1 MLDVEGKLMLFYSD
15 ACWYSYNKTGGE
27 MAYSLLQL
35 DTLQK
40 IVLAV
45 ECLERLCDD
54 AKQLL
59 MQANPVQC
67 RIYQIPRTVR
77 ENESQPVTDIHPTDL
92 SGTEAFHAALHAMT
106 DWYGHPQYSTKVV
119 NRVPGALVLTNV
131 DESQVLDRMA
141 EINRSKTTIESLI
154 PSLGSRDDRFELL
167 HRHFP
172 WLILAQLTRR
182 LQVLPCSPPLQ
193 SCTFTWGIKTEIKK
207 MTADQVCERLESFR
221 QRPRSTI
228 DDVPWDI
235 KIDREIMAIR
245 SLPASA
251 QLRSRRVLRVRPLAN
266 LRYRAIDGEPAKT
279 YMREAHTPI
288 LMLNPSRPIK
298 LGVLKN
304 YDVQTRSGRQRLKDR
319 GHYEKVSDLLPI
331 YLQC

>member
-1 MLDVEGKLMLFYSD
+1 
-15 ACWYSYNKTGGE
+15 
-27 MAYSLLQL
+27 MAYSPLQL
-35 DTLQK
+35 ETIQK
-40 IVLAV
+40 IVQTVESLEHFCADTKLLLAH
-45 ECLERLCDD
+45 
-54 AKQLL
+54 AT
-59 MQANPVQC
+59 PIQC
-67 RIYQIPRTVR
+67 RVYQIPRTVR
-77 ENESQPVTDIHPTDL
+77 ENESQPVTDIKPTAL
-92 SGTEAFHAALHAMT
+92 LGTEAFNAALHALT
-106 DWYGHPQYSTKVV
+106 DWYGDPQYSTKVV
-119 NRVPGALVLTNV
+119 NRVPGALVLANV
-131 DESQVLDRMA
+131 DESQVLDRIA
-141 EINRSKTTIESLI
+141 EINRSKAAIESLI
-154 PSLGSRDDRFELL
+154 PGLGNRDDRFELL
-167 HRHFP
+167 HRHYP

-235 KIDREIMAIR
+235 KIDREIMSIR

-266 LRYRAIDGEPAKT
+266 LRYHAIDGEPAET

-288 LMLNPSRPIK
+288 LILNPSRPIK
-298 LGVLKN
+298 LGALKN

-319 GHYEKVSDLLPI
+319 GHYERVSDLLPI
-331 YLQC
+331 YLQS

>member
-1 MLDVEGKLMLFYSD
+1 
-15 ACWYSYNKTGGE
+15 
-27 MAYSLLQL
+27 MAYSPLQL
-35 DTLQK
+35 ETIQK
-40 IVLAV
+40 IVQTV
-45 ECLERLCDD
+45 ESLEHFCADT
-54 AKQLL
+54 KLL
-59 MQANPVQC
+59 LTQATPIQC
-67 RIYQIPRTVR
+67 RVYQIPRTVR
-77 ENESQPVTDIHPTDL
+77 ENESQPVTDIKPTAL
-92 SGTEAFHAALHAMT
+92 LGTEAFNAALHALT
-106 DWYGHPQYSTKVV
+106 DWYGDPQYSTKVV
-119 NRVPGALVLTNV
+119 NRVPGALVLANV
-131 DESQVLDRMA
+131 DESQVLDRIA
-141 EINRSKTTIESLI
+141 EINRSKAAIESLI
-154 PSLGSRDDRFELL
+154 PGLGNRDDRFELL
-167 HRHFP
+167 HRHYP

-235 KIDREIMAIR
+235 KIDREIMSIR

-266 LRYRAIDGEPAKT
+266 LRYHAIDGEPAET

-288 LMLNPSRPIK
+288 LILNPSRPIK

-319 GHYEKVSDLLPI
+319 GHYERVSDLLPI
-331 YLQC
+331 YLQS

>member
-1 MLDVEGKLMLFYSD
+1 
-15 ACWYSYNKTGGE
+15 
-27 MAYSLLQL
+27 MAYSPLQL
-35 DTLQK
+35 ETIQK
-40 IVLAV
+40 IVQTVESLEHFCADTKLLLAH
-45 ECLERLCDD
+45 
-54 AKQLL
+54 AT
-59 MQANPVQC
+59 PIQC
-67 RIYQIPRTVR
+67 RVYQIPRTVR
-77 ENESQPVTDIHPTDL
+77 ENESQPVTDIKPTAL
-92 SGTEAFHAALHAMT
+92 LGTEAFNAALHALT
-106 DWYGHPQYSTKVV
+106 DWYGDPQYSTKVV
-119 NRVPGALVLTNV
+119 NRVPGALVLANV
-131 DESQVLDRMA
+131 DESQILDRIA
-141 EINRSKTTIESLI
+141 EINRSKAAIESLI
-154 PSLGSRDDRFELL
+154 PGLGNRDDRFELL
-167 HRHFP
+167 HRHYP

-235 KIDREIMAIR
+235 KIDREIMSIR

-266 LRYRAIDGEPAKT
+266 LRYHAIDGEPAET

-288 LMLNPSRPIK
+288 LILNPSRPIK
-298 LGVLKN
+298 LGALKN

-319 GHYEKVSDLLPI
+319 GHYERVSDLLPI
-331 YLQC
+331 YLQS

>member
-1 MLDVEGKLMLFYSD
+1 
-15 ACWYSYNKTGGE
+15 
-27 MAYSLLQL
+27 MAYSPLQL
-35 DTLQK
+35 DTIKK

-45 ECLERLCDD
+45 ESLEQQCAD
-54 AKQLL
+54 AKRLL
-59 MQANPVQC
+59 AQAALVRC
-67 RIYQIPRTVR
+67 CTYQIPRTVR
-77 ENESQPVTDIHPTDL
+77 ENENQPVTDIKPTAL
-92 SGTEAFHAALHAMT
+92 FGTEAFDAALHAIT
-106 DWYGHPQYSTKVV
+106 DWYGDPQYSTKVV
-119 NRVPGALVLTNV
+119 NRIPGAVVVANV
-131 DESQVLDRMA
+131 DERQVLDRISD
-141 EINRSKTTIESLI
+141 INRSKATIESLI
-154 PSLGSRDDRFELL
+154 PSLGNRDDRFELL
-167 HRHFP
+167 HRHYP

-235 KIDREIMAIR
+235 KIDQEIMSIR

-251 QLRSRRVLRVRPLAN
+251 QLRSRRILRVRPLAN
-266 LRYRAIDGEPAKT
+266 LRYYALDDEPAET

-288 LMLNPSRPIK
+288 LILNPSQPVK
-298 LGVLKN
+298 LGTLKN

-331 YLQC
+331 YLQS

>member
-1 MLDVEGKLMLFYSD
+1 
-15 ACWYSYNKTGGE
+15 
-27 MAYSLLQL
+27 MAYSPLQL
-35 DTLQK
+35 DTIQK
-40 IVLAV
+40 IVQTV
-45 ECLERLCDD
+45 ESIEHLCADT
-54 AKQLL
+54 KLL
-59 MQANPVQC
+59 LTQATPIQC
-67 RIYQIPRTVR
+67 RVYQIPRTVR
-77 ENESQPVTDIHPTDL
+77 ENESQPVTDIKPTQL
-92 SGTEAFHAALHAMT
+92 SGADAFNSALHALT
-106 DWYGHPQYSTKVV
+106 DWYGDPQYSTKVV
-119 NRVPGALVLTNV
+119 NRVPGALVLANV
-131 DESQVLDRMA
+131 NESQVLDQIA
-141 EINRSKTTIESLI
+141 GINRSKAAIESLI
-154 PSLGSRDDRFELL
+154 PSLGNRDDRFELL

-228 DDVPWDI
+228 DDIPWDI
-235 KIDREIMAIR
+235 KIDREIMSIR
-245 SLPASA
+245 SLPGSA

-266 LRYRAIDGEPAKT
+266 LRYHAIDGEPAET

-288 LMLNPSRPIK
+288 LILNPSRPVK
-298 LGVLKN
+298 LGVLKS

-331 YLQC
+331 YLQS

>member
-1 MLDVEGKLMLFYSD
+1 
-15 ACWYSYNKTGGE
+15 
-27 MAYSLLQL
+27 MAYSPLQL
-35 DTLQK
+35 ETIQK
-40 IVLAV
+40 IVQTV
-45 ECLERLCDD
+45 ESLEHLCADT
-54 AKQLL
+54 KLL
-59 MQANPVQC
+59 LTQATPIQC
-67 RIYQIPRTVR
+67 RVYQISRTVR
-77 ENESQPVTDIHPTDL
+77 ENESQPVTDIKPTAL
-92 SGTEAFHAALHAMT
+92 LGTEAFNAALHALT
-106 DWYGHPQYSTKVV
+106 DWYGDPQYSTKVV
-119 NRVPGALVLTNV
+119 NRVPGALVLANV
-131 DESQVLDRMA
+131 DESQILDRIA
-141 EINRSKTTIESLI
+141 EINRSKTAIESLI
-154 PSLGSRDDRFELL
+154 PSLGNRDDRFELL

-235 KIDREIMAIR
+235 KIDREIMSIR

-266 LRYRAIDGEPAKT
+266 LRYHAIDGEPAET

-288 LMLNPSRPIK
+288 LILNPSRPIK

-319 GHYEKVSDLLPI
+319 GHYERVSDLLPI
-331 YLQC
+331 YLQS

>member
-1 MLDVEGKLMLFYSD
+1 
-15 ACWYSYNKTGGE
+15 
-27 MAYSLLQL
+27 MAYSPLQL
-35 DTLQK
+35 ETIQK
-40 IVLAV
+40 IVQTVESLEHFCADTKLLLAH
-45 ECLERLCDD
+45 
-54 AKQLL
+54 AT
-59 MQANPVQC
+59 PIQC
-67 RIYQIPRTVR
+67 RVYQIPRTVR
-77 ENESQPVTDIHPTDL
+77 ENESQPVTDIKPTAL
-92 SGTEAFHAALHAMT
+92 LGTEAFNAALHALT
-106 DWYGHPQYSTKVV
+106 DWYGDPQYSTKVV
-119 NRVPGALVLTNV
+119 NRVPGALVLANV
-131 DESQVLDRMA
+131 DESQVLDRIA
-141 EINRSKTTIESLI
+141 EINRSKAAIESLI
-154 PSLGSRDDRFELL
+154 PGLGNRDDRFELL
-167 HRHFP
+167 HRHYP

-235 KIDREIMAIR
+235 KIDREIMSIR

-266 LRYRAIDGEPAKT
+266 LRYHAIDGEPAET

-288 LMLNPSRPIK
+288 LILNPSRPIK

-319 GHYEKVSDLLPI
+319 GHYERVSDLLPI
-331 YLQC
+331 YLQS

>member
-1 MLDVEGKLMLFYSD
+1 
-15 ACWYSYNKTGGE
+15 
-27 MAYSLLQL
+27 MAYSPLQL
-35 DTLQK
+35 ETIQK
-40 IVLAV
+40 IVQTV
-45 ECLERLCDD
+45 ESLEHLCADT
-54 AKQLL
+54 KLL
-59 MQANPVQC
+59 LTQATPIQC

-77 ENESQPVTDIHPTDL
+77 ENESQPVTDIKPTAL
-92 SGTEAFHAALHAMT
+92 LGTEAFNAALHALT
-106 DWYGHPQYSTKVV
+106 DWYGDPQYSTKVV
-119 NRVPGALVLTNV
+119 NRVPGALVLANV
-131 DESQVLDRMA
+131 DESQVLDRIA
-141 EINRSKTTIESLI
+141 EINRSKAAIESLI
-154 PSLGSRDDRFELL
+154 PGLGNRDDRFELL
-167 HRHFP
+167 HRHYP

-235 KIDREIMAIR
+235 KIDREIMSIR

-266 LRYRAIDGEPAKT
+266 LRYHAIDGEPAET

-288 LMLNPSRPIK
+288 LILNPSRPIK
-298 LGVLKN
+298 LGALKN

-319 GHYEKVSDLLPI
+319 GHYERVSDLLPI
-331 YLQC
+331 YLQS

>member
-1 MLDVEGKLMLFYSD
+1 
-15 ACWYSYNKTGGE
+15 
-27 MAYSLLQL
+27 MAYSPLQL
-35 DTLQK
+35 DTIQK

-45 ECLERLCDD
+45 EYLEQHCAD
-54 AKQLL
+54 AKRLL
-59 MQANPVQC
+59 ADAALVQC
-67 RIYQIPRTVR
+67 RVYQIPRTVR
-77 ENESQPVTDIHPTDL
+77 ENESQPVTDINPAAL
-92 SGTEAFHAALHAMT
+92 SGTDAFNGALHALT
-106 DWYGHPQYSTKVV
+106 DWYGDPQYSTKVV
-119 NRVPGALVLTNV
+119 NRIPGAMVLANV
-131 DESQVLDRMA
+131 DESRVLDRISD
-141 EINRSKTTIESLI
+141 INRSKAAIESLI
-154 PSLGSRDDRFELL
+154 PSLGNRDDRFELL

-207 MTADQVCERLESFR
+207 MTVDQVCERLESFR

-235 KIDREIMAIR
+235 KIDREIMSIR

-266 LRYRAIDGEPAKT
+266 LRYHGIDDEPAET

-288 LMLNPSRPIK
+288 LILNPSRPVK
-298 LGVLKN
+298 LGTLKN

-331 YLQC
+331 YLQS